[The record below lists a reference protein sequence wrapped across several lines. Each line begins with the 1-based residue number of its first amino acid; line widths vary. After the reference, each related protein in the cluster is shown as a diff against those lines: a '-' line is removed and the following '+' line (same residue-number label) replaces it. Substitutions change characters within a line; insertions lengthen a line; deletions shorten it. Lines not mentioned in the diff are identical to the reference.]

1 MKLHTLTCIV
11 IFCKMIIVS
20 LWYDGCIWEQE
31 HFDECP
37 ANDCKAVAIPWKH
50 LPVERRT
57 WNRIRARDLF
67 ISSQHYDCFVSIS
80 LRSKN
85 WKVQKHSFG
94 SFFQLALFLCA
105 WSQTGDR
112 HQYEMMPMAI
122 NSLKFSMHVTFMWQ
136 DTSLQNITETQTRGE
151 LAGADYLH
159 EKCYS
164 VRQVI
169 DLWRGNQTTGMT
181 MRFPWQPTKHKA
193 SMHSLWL
200 VIEESM
206 EGGEGGRNELKW
218 KKRDGNS
225 DNSVDW
231 SAAHCV

>member
-1 MKLHTLTCIV
+1 MYLYR
-11 IFCKMIIVS
+11 S
-20 LWYDGCIWEQE
+20 LWVGEVSSRLQFVR
-31 HFDECP
+31 HS
-37 ANDCKAVAIPWKH
+37 WKQLAALH
-50 LPVERRT
+50 NRT
-57 WNRIRARDLF
+57 TGKYKNIVLF
-67 ISSQHYDCFVSIS
+67 IFSAGAVPLCLEPDGGQASIWNDANGH
-80 LRSKN
+80 K
-85 WKVQKHSFG
+85 QF
-94 SFFQLALFLCA
+94 
-105 WSQTGDR
+105 
-112 HQYEMMPMAI
+112 
-122 NSLKFSMHVTFMWQ
+122 KFSMHVTFMWQ
-136 DTSLQNITETQTRGE
+136 DSSLQNITETQTRGE

-181 MRFPWQPTKHKA
+181 MRFPRQPTKHKA

-200 VIEESM
+200 VIEEST